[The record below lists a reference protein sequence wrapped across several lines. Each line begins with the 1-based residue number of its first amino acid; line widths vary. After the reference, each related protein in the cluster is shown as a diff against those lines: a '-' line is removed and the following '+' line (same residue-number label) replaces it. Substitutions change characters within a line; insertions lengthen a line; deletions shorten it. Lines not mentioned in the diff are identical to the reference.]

1 MATPTHGEQLVP
13 PLYGTGG
20 LASMDQVFNTT
31 ANEMFSFTQTSS
43 VNMPLLPSK
52 MRPEKSVPIQMVP
65 IAK

>member
-1 MATPTHGEQLVP
+1 MATPTHGEQFAA
-13 PLYGTGG
+13 PLSGTGG
-20 LASMDQVFNTT
+20 LASGDQVFNTT

-52 MRPEKSVPIQMVP
+52 MRPEKSVPTQMEP

>member
-52 MRPEKSVPIQMVP
+52 MRLEKSVPIQMAP

>member
-13 PLYGTGG
+13 PLSGTGG

>member
-1 MATPTHGEQLVP
+1 MATLTHGEQFVA

-20 LASMDQVFNTT
+20 LASANQVFNTT

-52 MRPEKSVPIQMVP
+52 MSPEKSVPIQMAP